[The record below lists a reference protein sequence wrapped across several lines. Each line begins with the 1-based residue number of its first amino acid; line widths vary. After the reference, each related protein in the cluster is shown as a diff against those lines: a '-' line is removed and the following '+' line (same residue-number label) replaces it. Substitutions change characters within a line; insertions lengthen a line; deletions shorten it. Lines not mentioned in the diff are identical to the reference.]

1 MTEYGP
7 LTKISANLPSTI
19 LLTLSTG
26 IAALLITKP
35 APVPPLAL
43 TCTPFLRL
51 QFLTDATDD
60 TPPDFQTP
68 RPVLQQP
75 RQLRFQHLLGCVLG
89 HGGCAWR
96 DGVGVAESTELG
108 VNVAGCGEA
117 SAGAGVLGGGGLGVG
132 GGVVVAEDI
141 GQRGGWVLL
150 PELVVF
156 WPAWGGVDLRVVF
169 GPEGV
174 VSVGGYL
181 SAALQKEG
189 G

>member
-19 LLTLSTG
+19 LLTLSTR
-26 IAALLITKP
+26 IASLLITKP
-35 APVPPLAL
+35 APVPPLTL
-43 TCTPFLRL
+43 TYTPLLCL
-51 QFLTDATDD
+51 QLLTDATDD
-60 TPPDFQTP
+60 TPPNLQTP

-75 RQLRFQHLLGCVLG
+75 CQLRFQHLLGCVLG

-96 DGVGVAESTELG
+96 DWVGVAEGTELG
-108 VNVAGCGEA
+108 VDVARCGEA

-132 GGVVVAEDI
+132 GGVVAEDI
-141 GQRGGWVLL
+141 GERGGWVLL

-156 WPAWGGVDLRVVF
+156 WPAWGGVDLRVVL

-181 SAALQKEG
+181 SAAVQKEG